1 MGSGSHKG
9 APPERGRAFRSA
21 DRDPASFSVCS
32 RSHSFEMDRR
42 SAGSGRGDPGPT
54 TICDAP
60 PPKPTGGQKTGSELN
75 HEKTG
80 SELNYCSPTAWA
92 YQYEIP
98 PKLDSDPNS
107 SYYGFA
113 CYRTIALKLPRRHG
127 EPSPASW
134 WLSTRIN
141 AAGKASHV
149 IAPHDP
155 CALFGRGP
163 DARRAVYRALFRD
176 ALDEAVVNEIR
187 AAIHGGFV
195 LYEA

>member
-98 PKLDSDPNS
+98 PKLDSDPN
-107 SYYGFA
+107 
-113 CYRTIALKLPRRHG
+113 
-127 EPSPASW
+127 W

-155 CALFGRGP
+155 RALFGRGP